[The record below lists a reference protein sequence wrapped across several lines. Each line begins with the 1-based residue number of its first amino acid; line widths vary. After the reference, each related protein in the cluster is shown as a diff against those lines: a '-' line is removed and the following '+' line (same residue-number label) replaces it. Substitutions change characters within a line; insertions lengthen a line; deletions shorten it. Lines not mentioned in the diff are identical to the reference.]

1 MLEGIWYGITAA
13 FVFIGVISSAYIIIL
28 YVFKTGNNGRFIIAV
43 PAYADDEDIGTLL
56 YSAHMR
62 RALFGDCCRGKIIVL
77 DLGMSEAQKTL
88 CLDIMNK
95 CGNMELLSP
104 DELLPAVMGKEK

>member
-28 YVFKTGNNGRFIIAV
+28 HVFKTGNNGRFIVAV
-43 PAYADDEDIGTLL
+43 PSDSEDDYIGTLL
-56 YSAHMR
+56 YSAHIR
-62 RALFGDCCRGKIIVL
+62 RALWGDCCRGKIIVL
-77 DLGMSEAQKTL
+77 DLGMTEEQRTL

-95 CGNMELLSP
+95 CGNMELLSS